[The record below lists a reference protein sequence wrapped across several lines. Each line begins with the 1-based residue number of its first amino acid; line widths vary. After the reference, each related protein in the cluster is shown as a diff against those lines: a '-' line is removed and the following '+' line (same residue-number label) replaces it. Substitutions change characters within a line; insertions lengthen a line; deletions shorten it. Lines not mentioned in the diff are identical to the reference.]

1 MKVFTYNP
9 TSACIALSRIGKV
22 RGLTVEFNSG
32 SDVSFSRCGNGYKLN
47 RIRDN
52 YSMSLIMF
60 TSTVDEL
67 SHEENV
73 MLVAAMMLLNITSVK
88 VGSEVITLG
97 APASIIHTVIIDAPQ
112 PQPVRHASNWDTAE
126 EFAVSGHR
134 NQSTPRYYNRRPV
147 TEPIRLPTTKKG
159 WFALGVATV
168 IIGVATAAAAAA
180 ADK

>member
-134 NQSTPRYYNRRPV
+134 NRSTPNYSRPV
-147 TEPIRLPTTKKG
+147 EKITLPTTKRG